1 MSKMDTEGLVDIFKE
16 EITKKKKKELKM
28 KAKQEKKMEKQENI
42 AFEKLTKAETKK
54 QEEDKKAKRHYEKE
68 TKDLKDSLSLFGFFY
83 DTIFGFFL
91 VLLLL
96 CSFGYCAFLLNKTQT
111 KETILLCSLLMSSII
126 FYILSLTCKGQKIKK
141 FMAIGTSLSACLLI
155 LYLIY
160 IA

>member
-16 EITKKKKKELKM
+16 EITKKKKKELKK

-42 AFEKLTKAETKK
+42 AFEKLTKAEKKK
-54 QEEDKKAKRHYEKE
+54 QEEKEKKEMHDKKE
-68 TKDLKDSLSLFGFFY
+68 TKDLKNTFSLFGFFY

-91 VLLLL
+91 ILLLL
-96 CSFGYCAFLLNKTQT
+96 CSFGYCAFLLNKTKT

-126 FYILSLTCKGQKIKK
+126 FYLLSFTCKGQKIKK
-141 FMAIGTSLSACLLI
+141 FMAIGTSISVCLLM